1 MMLKELKKNGK
12 DEKFINLKTIV
23 SLLNV
28 HQIKYYQK
36 DYHFIYQ
43 DLGGNKTRLTQED
56 FKRFINSNVWD
67 A

>member
-23 SLLNV
+23 SFLNV

-43 DLGGNKTRLTQED
+43 DLGANKTRLTQED
-56 FKRFINSNVWD
+56 FKRFHIGE
-67 A
+67 